1 MHSLSLSS
9 QGWLCWV
16 IGVGWGGVAT
26 TVHIGWPYFLN
37 PRSEPMVQSRVSRT
51 EGGKHIFPECSL
63 PWVLWHGPP
72 AQGDRYY
79 CLAFGGASSRGS
91 CDLGSGRS
99 DGSRSYELLTHA
111 PLIQT
116 RLESGA
122 LKSFETPGDLVS
134 FIPFTYCTMRD
145 HVQKLFQFWGD
156 QGIKSDEGSCSPG
169 TWSLS

>member
-1 MHSLSLSS
+1 MLKDGKPRVYIPCPYPPRAGSA
-9 QGWLCWV
+9 GWS
-16 IGVGWGGVAT
+16 GWGGRVAT
-26 TVHIGWPYFLN
+26 TVYIGWPYFLN
-37 PRSEPMVQSRVSRT
+37 PRSEPMVRSRVSRT

-63 PWVLWHGPP
+63 PWVLWHGPL

-99 DGSRSYELLTHA
+99 DGSRSYELLTSE
-111 PLIQT
+111 T

-134 FIPFTYCTMRD
+134 SIPFTYFILRAR
-145 HVQKLFQFWGD
+145 VQKLF
-156 QGIKSDEGSCSPG
+156 
-169 TWSLS
+169 